1 VIVIRKIAFGEVIV
15 SSSHSMM
22 RFYFYV
28 QARKPLVTPKIFSEN
43 LFYRIQGFG
52 RKNNFW

>member
-1 VIVIRKIAFGEVIV
+1 VIRKIAFGEVIV